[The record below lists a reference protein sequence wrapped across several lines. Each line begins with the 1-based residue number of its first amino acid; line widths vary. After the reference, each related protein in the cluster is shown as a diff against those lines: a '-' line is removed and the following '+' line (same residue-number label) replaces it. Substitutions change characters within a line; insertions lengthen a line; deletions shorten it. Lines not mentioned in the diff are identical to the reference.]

1 MLNLPEEILKKTTS
15 EVGILVLRK
24 DNIITFEPKPGKTE
38 QTLDSMKEDFKVF
51 KEWSKEKKYGFL
63 VDSRRFS
70 KFDID
75 CRIYAQKNCPQFST
89 KYAVIISSG
98 ISSFL
103 ANIFI
108 YLTKPVIPTKLF
120 NNKAD
125 ALNWLKK

>member
-38 QTLDSMKEDFKVF
+38 QTLDSMKEDFEVF
-51 KEWSKEKKYGFL
+51 KKWSKEKKYGFL
-63 VDSRRFS
+63 VDSRRLS